1 MHKNCGEFRNCE
13 TIGIR
18 DLSYN
23 LRWIRYC
30 CILFLLSGSGTEV
43 TRCGIAGFG
52 PVAAKD
58 ASAAG
63 ATLRAARASIPSFLW
78 SYLFCNAN
86 KTPFSYSFNLQ
97 SLFWSYTTECI
108 FYLRSDMVSL
118 GLARTNTCTCRQQ
131 KSFRALIWTP

>member
-63 ATLRAARASIPSFLW
+63 ATLHAARASIPSFLW

-97 SLFWSYTTECI
+97 SLFWSYTECI
-108 FYLRSDMVSL
+108 FYLRSDMVLSDL
-118 GLARTNTCTCRQQ
+118 HAGILTPAGSKKLC
-131 KSFRALIWTP
+131 RALVVDS